1 MQAPEKAFSEVQH
14 RKLPTIFILEE
25 FFDQADSP
33 QKYQHAVMP
42 AFTSASDRDGQKA
55 YVHPWSRL

>member
-1 MQAPEKAFSEVQH
+1 MQPPEKPFSEVQH
-14 RKLPTIFILEE
+14 RKLATIFIPEE

-33 QKYQHAVMP
+33 QKNQHDVMP
-42 AFTSASDRDGQKA
+42 TFTSASDRDGQKA